1 MKVKEDIKKFVTAI
15 MDKNYK
21 KADTHLNDA
30 VNKKIK
36 QRIINN
42 NNNLF

>member
-1 MKVKEDIKKFVTAI
+1 MKVKEDIKKFVSAI
-15 MDKNYK
+15 LDNNYK
-21 KADTHLNDA
+21 KANIYLNDA

-36 QRIINN
+36 QKIINN

>member
-1 MKVKEDIKKFVTAI
+1 MKVKEDIKRFVSA
-15 MDKNYK
+15 MLDKNYK
-21 KADTHLNDA
+21 KANTYLNDA

-36 QRIINN
+36 QKIINN